1 MVKNPETTHS
11 CACYENPPSYNRK
24 RWQAQSFPIPNL
36 ATEGSLRL
44 NRSSTDNAKPTPTN
58 RILQDQPTINQSREI
73 PSPSLQG
80 PPKAPFIPVGQ
91 KPLLSYIQ
99 APGSMALGNFL
110 LKIPPATPQK
120 LSKPKSLQSTGT
132 AKPKQGDLTADLNK
146 TQILPM
152 L

>member
-1 MVKNPETTHS
+1 MIKNPETTHS

-44 NRSSTDNAKPTPTN
+44 NGSSTDAKPTPTS

-73 PSPSLQG
+73 PSPSLQS
-80 PPKAPFIPVGQ
+80 PPKVPFIPVGQ

-110 LKIPPATPQK
+110 LKIPPV
-120 LSKPKSLQSTGT
+120 KPNQRVCNPLG
-132 AKPKQGDLTADLNK
+132 LLNLNRV
-146 TQILPM
+146 T
-152 L
+152 